1 MKPAAALLPLLLV
14 ALPARA
20 DRLVL
25 PPAVERTGSVEAQ
38 FIADPPLSAPAEV
51 TLDWTDALG
60 RHVAHYGLTAQPG
73 APTAVRLDLRH
84 AVAMGNTLRSVSI
97 RDGARHDAVAAF
109 IARPAPGVWDD
120 FQLISYAEQ
129 STARHAAMRT
139 LGVTAAKVFG
149 HRVPFSE
156 ADVMPR
162 IAAPLAGDF
171 RWYVENIATD
181 FYSPYHMWTPEHG
194 NDVTWQFTQ
203 AQARHQTAPGDLGV
217 FERRPSLS
225 DPAWIARIGARL
237 AAHVRAHGDYRP
249 LYYSLGDEPGI
260 ADLAAAWDF
269 DRSPVALADF
279 RDWLRRRRGSLAA
292 VNAAWGTGFADW
304 DAVLPETTTA
314 AMARTDGRY
323 AAWNDHKAFM
333 DWRFATAIRAG
344 TEALH
349 AADPAALAA
358 IEGGQIPGWGGWN
371 YAELAGTVDLME
383 IYDIGQ
389 NVEIALSLNPGLI
402 PIGTVFGHDEAA
414 RRQIWHAALGGSRGL
429 ILWDDDD
436 AMFRDDGTLGPAG
449 TALAPALGPLRGG
462 LGALLIAAPPPP
474 SPVAA
479 LYSPASF
486 RLRWL
491 LDHRGAGDAWTRR
504 SSELEGE
511 DNALRAAMR
520 ALADTLGGL
529 GVAPR
534 WLTPEQLAGG
544 VPAEVRMLVLPGA
557 LVLSDGE
564 VAAITAFAARGGQVF
579 SEGETGIF
587 DGNANRRARPALAPG
602 LATALDAATRTAVL
616 RRALATSGIVPEVAA
631 EGAARITLRR
641 AGDATLVGIEF
652 PPGASGPH
660 IVTFAKPRYARNLT
674 RDPAGWGLTDR
685 LTVDAGDERP
695 ALFALLPAPPPPP
708 EISVAATAQPGDR
721 VTAGLR
727 LSAPGVAHVELRDP
741 SGHVASAYS
750 GNTRIPGEAAT
761 WSFPF
766 ALDDPPGAWTLSVR
780 DVLGGGVA
788 RATILLAPPG

>member
-1 MKPAAALLPLLLV
+1 MRPAAALLPLLL
-14 ALPARA
+14 AAAPAWA

-25 PPAVERTGSVEAQ
+25 PAAVERTGSIEAQ

-51 TLDWTDALG
+51 AVDWTDALG
-60 RHVAHYGLTAQPG
+60 RHVAHFTLIANPD
-73 APTAVRLDLRH
+73 APASVRLDLRH

-97 RDGARHDAVAAF
+97 RDGTRHEAAAGF

-129 STARHAAMRT
+129 SPARHTAMRA
-139 LGVTAAKVFG
+139 LGITGVKVFG
-149 HRVPFSE
+149 HRVPFSG
-156 ADVMPR
+156 ADVAPR

-203 AQARHQTAPGDLGV
+203 AQARHQADPRDLSV

-225 DPAWIARIGARL
+225 DPAWIARIGSRL

-269 DRSPVALADF
+269 DRSPLVLADF

-292 VNAAWGTGFADW
+292 VNAAWGTAFPSW
-304 DAVLPETTTA
+304 DSVMPETTTA
-314 AMARTDGRY
+314 AMGRTDGRY

-333 DWRFATAIRAG
+333 DASFAAAIRAG

-371 YAELAGTVDLME
+371 YAELAGAVDLME
-383 IYDIGQ
+383 IYDVGQ
-389 NVEIALSLNPGLI
+389 NVEIARSQNPGLI

-436 AMFRDDGTLGPAG
+436 SMLRDDGTPGPAG
-449 TALAPALGPLRGG
+449 AALAPALGALRGG
-462 LGALLIAAPPPP
+462 LGALLIASPPPP

-491 LDHRGAGDAWTRR
+491 LDHRAAGDAWTRR

-511 DNALRAAMR
+511 DNAIRAAMR
-520 ALADTLGGL
+520 SVAAAFGALGL
-529 GVAPR
+529 APR
-534 WLTPEQLAGG
+534 WITPEQLAAGL
-544 VPAEVRMLVLPGA
+544 PADIRVLALPGA
-557 LVLSDGE
+557 LALSDAE
-564 VAAITAFAARGGQVF
+564 ITAIAAFAGRGGQVV
-579 SEGETGIF
+579 SEGETGAF
-587 DGNANRRARPALAPG
+587 DGDANCRAGPALRPG
-602 LATALDAATRTAVL
+602 LATALDPANL
-616 RRALATSGIVPEVAA
+616 RRSLATAGIVPEITA
-631 EGAARITLRR
+631 EDAARITLRR
-641 AGDATLVGIEF
+641 NGAATLAGIEF
-652 PPGASGPH
+652 PPDISGPRT
-660 IVTFAKPRYARNLT
+660 ITLAAPAFVRDLA
-674 RDPAGWGLTDR
+674 RDPAVWTRTDR
-685 LTVDAGDERP
+685 LTFEAGTERP
-695 ALFALLPAPPPPP
+695 ALLALLPAPPVPPSILAP
-708 EISVAATAQPGDR
+708 SVARAGDR
-721 VTAGLR
+721 VTAELR
-727 LSAPGVAHVELRDP
+727 LPGAGVLHVELRDP
-741 SGHVASAYS
+741 SGRLAGAYS
-750 GNTRIPGEAAT
+750 GNARVDGGRVT
-761 WSFPF
+761 WAVPF
-766 ALDDPPGAWTLSVR
+766 ALDDAAGEWVLRVL
-780 DVLGGGVA
+780 DVLGGGSA
-788 RATILLAPPG
+788 RAVIRVIAGGRK